1 MICAEASGA
10 SDASAAFL
18 RGTLLSRVN
27 GATPQL
33 AANSKRVSASESA
46 ASNGDPHLPL
56 RGRSRCTGTPA
67 FPTSKRPAYERGS
80 LGSQSVCW
88 TADAGPATV
97 SSAPLLT
104 AAPVTLP
111 RNHRRFSFRVGSW
124 PLPLFRPNVESRL
137 RLFWDCAS
145 WPPQAR
151 RTCPRAA
158 APKTAWD
165 FPRSA

>member
-1 MICAEASGA
+1 MSRTPPRR
-10 SDASAAFL
+10 FL

-33 AANSKRVSASESA
+33 VVNSKRVSASESA
-46 ASNGDPHLPL
+46 ASNGDPHLPP
-56 RGRSRCTGTPA
+56 RGRSRCTGTLA

-97 SSAPLLT
+97 SSAPLLPS
-104 AAPVTLP
+104 APVTLP
-111 RNHRRFSFRVGSW
+111 RNHRRFSFRMGFMATS
-124 PLPLFRPNVESRL
+124 PIPANVESRL

-145 WPPQAR
+145 WQPQAR